1 MKKLEKAV
9 KELGKDYILDLKNIN
24 IDELVKKVKDNLG
37 IIASIII
44 FSLEII

>member
-1 MKKLEKAV
+1 MKKLEKAI

-24 IDELVKKVKDNLG
+24 IDELVKKAKNNLG
-37 IIASIII
+37 IVALIII